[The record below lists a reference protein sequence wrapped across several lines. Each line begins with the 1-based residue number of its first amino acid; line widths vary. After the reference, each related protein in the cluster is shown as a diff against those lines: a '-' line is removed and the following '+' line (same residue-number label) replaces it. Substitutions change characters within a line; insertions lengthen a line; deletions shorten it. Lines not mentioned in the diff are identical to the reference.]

1 MLISF
6 FQKTLDDID
15 YINITTDNAVLNE
28 DDNSNEQCCFCLE
41 EDGEFYNY
49 KYKNNKFI
57 HNCNCQP
64 IIHYNCFKSY
74 YNIKKCCIICLEKID
89 VNDIGYFKLM
99 KKKIIKLKLNIIGLM
114 LLIIWVD
121 CLYLLYNLVKD
132 DLVKNDLF

>member
-15 YINITTDNAVLNE
+15 YINITSDKIDLNDDDN
-28 DDNSNEQCCFCLE
+28 NSNEQCCFCLE

-64 IIHYNCFKSY
+64 IIHYSCFKSY
-74 YNIKKCCIICLEKID
+74 YNTKECCIICLEQID
-89 VNDIGYFKLM
+89 IVDIGYFKII
-99 KKKIIKLKLNIIGLM
+99 KKNVIKLKLKIIF
-114 LLIIWVD
+114 LIFVLIWLD
-121 CLYLLYNLVKD
+121 CIYLLYNLHM
-132 DLVKNDLF
+132 NHLF